1 MAIIM
6 RKSVHVENH
15 NFLIATISAI
25 NAMQKGK
32 IALEKYL
39 HTLQLY
45 EKVNKEKPKLNI
57 LERLRMLISG
67 CEKPPEVM

>member
-1 MAIIM
+1 
-6 RKSVHVENH
+6 
-15 NFLIATISAI
+15 
-25 NAMQKGK
+25 MQKGK

-57 LERLRMLISG
+57 LERLRMLIS
-67 CEKPPEVM
+67 